1 MTADPK
7 NPNDNP
13 VDAEGSDDTHEA
25 VETTLAVAS
34 DEPVDVELIEDVLD
48 EDAAQEDGAGPEPE
62 KASGS
67 GSRVLTFFLVIVLS
81 LAAAAVGAALGSR
94 ILSQET
100 DPDLASL
107 QIQVAALQSDVASLK
122 SDPGQDADLTTR
134 LDTLESDLD
143 SLDELKARVSDAELA
158 LAALAAESPDA
169 DTQRLDALATRVDAL
184 EAAPAAI
191 AQSGGDDATT
201 APATNDDLKE
211 LRDRDRALIERI
223 EALPQGSFASLAGLD
238 ERLAAIETATQANTA
253 ALGQFSDVDAE
264 VGALGDQLASLQ
276 AALDTLENRAID
288 PGSAFVLA
296 TSQLREAAARGN
308 AYRDQLDATS
318 ALAPDDAV
326 AAGSLQTLA
335 SHADTGVATTKSLG
349 DRLPGALS
357 DAVTA
362 ERVATSDGFF
372 DQTLAKLEGLVSV
385 RRVDG
390 QVEGSGADAVTSRA
404 EALFN
409 AGDLDAAL
417 KELEGL
423 SDEAADA
430 MSGWITDARAHLDVH
445 KALDDLHD
453 RAIAL
458 VGGTAN

>member
-1 MTADPK
+1 MTADPN

-34 DEPVDVELIEDVLD
+34 DEPVDVELVEDVLD
-48 EDAAQEDGAGPEPE
+48 EEVVGEDAARPEPE

-67 GSRVLTFFLVIVLS
+67 GSRVLAFFLVIALS
-81 LAAAAVGAALGSR
+81 LSAAAVGAALGPR
-94 ILSQET
+94 ILSREA
-100 DPDLASL
+100 DPGLATLQAQVASL
-107 QIQVAALQSDVASLK
+107 QSEVASLK
-122 SDPGQDADLTTR
+122 TDPAQDTDLTTR

-158 LAALAAESPDA
+158 LAALAAESPDV
-169 DTQRLDALATRVDAL
+169 DTERLDALATRVDAL
-184 EAAPAAI
+184 EAAPVAL
-191 AQSGGDDATT
+191 AQSGGDDAAT

-211 LRDRDRALIERI
+211 LRDRALIERI
-223 EALPQGSFASLAGLD
+223 EALPQGSFASLTGLD
-238 ERLAAIETATQANTA
+238 ERLAALETATQANTA
-253 ALGQFSDVDAE
+253 ALGQLSDVDTE

-349 DRLPGALS
+349 DRLPDALS

-390 QVEGSGADAVTSRA
+390 QVEGTGADAVTSRA